1 MGGGGQL
8 MKYPSTGA
16 TLRDTIRQGLALFK
30 PRPETPETINADIQL
45 KVIVSLL
52 MGAVSFILTVMNI
65 VSRNWI
71 MCASTAI
78 LALCFLS
85 SAVLSGLLKK
95 RRASAVLMAIAVGV
109 TFTLYAL
116 SGENEG
122 FAILWIILVPPIAL
136 NALGLRIGTLLS
148 AYFQVFLSLV
158 FYTPLRSHF
167 IGSYTGTFLVR
178 FPVLYLAVFIAAL
191 LQAQCMEFYY
201 RKTQRM
207 AYTDLMTGLAN
218 RSQFVMYCEEIAAKR
233 KMDGLQVIAID
244 INELKQAND
253 HVGHDAGDELIIGA
267 ASCIRSAFQ
276 GAYGICRTG
285 GDEFIV
291 FTYQPCE
298 QVKAQIAA
306 LRKLAYEWKGLRISQ
321 LSLSI
326 GHANHEDHPCH
337 NVLELLRE
345 ADQCMYRDKD
355 AYYDH
360 CGRDHHR
367 RSTDA

>member
-1 MGGGGQL
+1 
-8 MKYPSTGA
+8 MKYPSIGT
-16 TLRDTIRQGLALFK
+16 TLRDAIHRGLALFK
-30 PRPETPETINADIQL
+30 PRPETPETIRADIQL

-52 MGAVSFILTVMNI
+52 MGAVSVILTVMNI
-65 VSRNWI
+65 IARNWI

-78 LALCFLS
+78 LAVCFLS
-85 SAVLSGLLKK
+85 SAVLAGLLKK
-95 RRASAVLMAIAVGV
+95 RRASAVLIAIAVGV

-116 SGENEG
+116 SGENDG
-122 FAILWIILVPPIAL
+122 FAILWMILVPPISL
-136 NALGLRIGTLLS
+136 NALGLRIGTILS
-148 AYFQVFLSLV
+148 GYFQVFLSLI

-167 IGSYTGTFLVR
+167 TASYTGTFLVR

-191 LQAQCMEFYY
+191 LQALCMEFYY

-218 RSQFVMYCEEIAAKR
+218 RSQFEMYCEEIAAR
-233 KMDGLQVIAID
+233 RRLDGLQVIAID
-244 INELKQAND
+244 INELKRVND
-253 HVGHDAGDELIIGA
+253 HVGHDAGDELIKGA

-276 GAYGICRTG
+276 DAYGICRTG

-291 FTYQPCE
+291 FTYQSSE
-298 QVKAQIAA
+298 RIKAQIAA
-306 LRKLAYEWKGLRISQ
+306 LRELASVWKGLRISQ

-326 GHANHEDHPCH
+326 GHANHEDYPWH

-345 ADQCMYRDKD
+345 ADQNMYRDKD